1 MDDKLDKKLLEKI
14 DESRRSALKKL
25 ILGSAFAVPVIAS
38 FSMGGLGVVE
48 AHVAAP
54 NQTKP
59 PKQECAP
66 PHKND
71 KPPKI
76 DKPPKASCDKPKNVQ
91 PHSVSDRY
99 DSHGHDK
106 YKKGRPK

>member
-38 FSMGGLGVVE
+38 FGMGGLGVLE
-48 AHVAAP
+48 AHAGAP

-59 PKQECAP
+59 PKQECEP

-71 KPPKI
+71 KPPKY
-76 DKPPKASCDKPKNVQ
+76 DKPSKTSYEKPK
-91 PHSVSDRY
+91 PYEHSVSDRY

-106 YKKGRPK
+106 YKKGKPK